1 MPRFCTSLKAAIT
14 LAVVGTTV
22 SEMTAANEGTGH
34 LRISAG
40 SSTPM
45 GRAFAGLVVV
55 VVVVIVIVIVVV
67 VGAMAMAMAMYELFA
82 VIEKRTTGWARR
94 GAHGG

>member
-22 SEMTAANEGTGH
+22 SDTTAANEGTGH

-45 GRAFAGLVVV
+45 GRAFAGLVV
-55 VVVVIVIVIVVV
+55 IVIVV